1 MMGYA
6 PEPAKPEK
14 ENNKI
19 QADYQSKNRK
29 NPEIK
34 TTVDTFAIKKGSFSG
49 IEYKGRDLNETIY
62 VILSAL
68 QNVSTIRYY
77 GTTMLVDVLHGEST
91 KRMLDAKL
99 NMISQF
105 GELSSFSK
113 EELYAMITWLITN
126 GYILKTKGQYPVLH
140 PTYNG
145 IHYAEIMTEKQL
157 KKLKKYLDE

>member
-1 MMGYA
+1 
-6 PEPAKPEK
+6 
-14 ENNKI
+14 
-19 QADYQSKNRK
+19 
-29 NPEIK
+29 
-34 TTVDTFAIKKGSFSG
+34 
-49 IEYKGRDLNETIY
+49 
-62 VILSAL
+62 
-68 QNVSTIRYY
+68 
-77 GTTMLVDVLHGEST
+77 
-91 KRMLDAKL
+91 MLDAKL